1 MKEEAKE
8 NAPKMDADTEK
19 LMKDAFKDMR
29 VTYRI
34 SAPFTIVSHN
44 ATRREGDTLIWE
56 YNVARFEELS
66 KKKNPEDFGVRVTY
80 RR

>member
-1 MKEEAKE
+1 MLRKRTEPPAPIVAEE
-8 NAPKMDADTEK
+8 
-19 LMKDAFKDMR
+19 
-29 VTYRI
+29 I
-34 SAPFTIVSHN
+34 SHN

-56 YNVARFEELS
+56 YTMARFEELS